1 MSEIPHAVNNGCGQ
15 HPGAL
20 ILLVACA
27 IRGDKHDRKKGRSGS
42 MPQPMSAIAST
53 ELVRQKNS
61 LSVMAA
67 LRLYRSLSHTDM
79 SSFTGLASATV
90 SVITTDLERT
100 GLILRKEQIAAAGRG
115 RPRILF
121 APNGAFCHVAIIIIS
136 SDSVQYS
143 LVDYAGKLVDRFTE
157 QRITAEKGSFGG
169 SILSGLARLADR
181 SRIDRHDIL
190 QVSISSK
197 GLVDAAAAVLV
208 WSPVLGTEKI
218 DFQQLISQDGR
229 IRVTLNNETLL
240 AAKAIWMREQAKD
253 GPKPEALVT
262 LSLGHS
268 IGLGIAR
275 SGASTIEVSAP
286 ISAICCISPMA
297 LCAVAAPEA
306 VSRPIRASTPSYAR
320 LLKHRRRRSR
330 QNSYLSQR
338 WTRSPLQPAPAR
350 AWPASPSAPPA
361 LRSATAFRAC
371 SACMAI
377 CRSSSPE
384 PAHVISIFWKAACA
398 TGLPNRRPSV
408 SAACPKSPSPQR
420 AGTGVRRPHGTRT
433 FRRR

>member
-1 MSEIPHAVNNGCGQ
+1 
-15 HPGAL
+15 
-20 ILLVACA
+20 
-27 IRGDKHDRKKGRSGS
+27 

-67 LRLYRSLSHTDM
+67 LRLHGSLSHTDM
-79 SSFTGLASATV
+79 SAFTGLASATV

-157 QRITAEKGSFGG
+157 QRITAEKGAFGG

-275 SGASTIEVSAP
+275 SGAGTIEVSAP
-286 ISAICCISPMA
+286 NFGHMLHLADGA
-297 LCAVAAPEA
+297 LCRCGTRGCIEA
-306 VSRPIRASTPSYAR
+306 YSGFYAI
-320 LLKHRRRRSR
+320 
-330 QNSYLSQR
+330 
-338 WTRSPLQPAPAR
+338 
-350 AWPASPSAPPA
+350 
-361 LRSATAFRAC
+361 LRSAFEAPPQAEPAKFVPVAEVDKIAASARAGARMARFAFRTAGLALGNGL
-371 SACMAI
+371 SRLFSLHGHMPVFITGTGTRYFDLLESGLRDGLAQSQAVRFGGMPKITIAPNE
-377 CRSSSPE
+377 PE
-384 PAHVISIFWKAACA
+384 LVFEGHMEHA
-398 TGLPNRRPSV
+398 L
-408 SAACPKSPSPQR
+408 SAADDYILSAEGAQKPVRNS
-420 AGTGVRRPHGTRT
+420 GT
-433 FRRR
+433 